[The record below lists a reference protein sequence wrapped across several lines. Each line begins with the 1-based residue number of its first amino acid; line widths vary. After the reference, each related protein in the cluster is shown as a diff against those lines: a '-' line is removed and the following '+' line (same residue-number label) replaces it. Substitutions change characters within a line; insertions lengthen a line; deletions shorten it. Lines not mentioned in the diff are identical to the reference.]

1 MAAEF
6 YCVLIITLL
15 LLSLRDEVEGKEVAV
30 ILGGY
35 PDPYKAG
42 SPYSETEFFTERDDS
57 CIHTEQFANISAI
70 FHHNWELIESNSM
83 TLMGVYV
90 ESYGIYVC
98 PGDCVHLGSSRHPA
112 TTWEALPCR
121 TDIGMSVDCH
131 RETQST
137 GITTVFHL

>member
-6 YCVLIITLL
+6 VYCVLIINLL
-15 LLSLRDEVEGKEVAV
+15 LLNHPDEVEGREVAV

-35 PDPYKAG
+35 PDPYKQG
-42 SPYSETEFFTERDDS
+42 SPYSETEFFTEREDS

-70 FHHNWELIESNSM
+70 FNHSWELIESNSM

-90 ESYGIYVC
+90 ESHGIYAC
-98 PGDCVHLGSSRHPA
+98 PGECVHLGSSRQPD

-121 TDIGMSVDCH
+121 TDIGMAVDCH
-131 RETQST
+131 REAQST
-137 GITTVFHL
+137 ARTTA